1 MPHSYSEDQLVKQ
14 PAIGLLAEMG
24 WAVAGPPPNAG
35 VGGELPVAGIAGHET
50 HGERGWFPDSTGR
63 WTTPTP
69 LLPFESLLI
78 APNHWA
84 WALDPY
90 WTHTGLMVDP
100 SANLSA

>member
-1 MPHSYSEDQLVKQ
+1 MPKAYTEDQLIEQ
-14 PAIGLLAEMG
+14 PAIGLFAELG
-24 WAVAGPPPNAG
+24 WAVAGPLPNAG
-35 VGGELPVAGIAGHET
+35 NSHGARIIRRET

-100 SANLSA
+100 SANHSA